1 MFSFFHVT
9 EIHFLFSLLKYETLN
24 WTWNVISKLLNL
36 RGTFEAQ
43 GRLEIRHVDNGW
55 EINVK
60 CLLETSVRSFVIF
73 SRVLL
78 KSDVD
83 SVGKYQEKIDNYKH

>member
-1 MFSFFHVT
+1 MFSFFHVI

-24 WTWNVISKLLNL
+24 WTWNVTSKLFILNL

-43 GRLEIRHVDNGW
+43 ARLEIRHVDNGW

-60 CLLETSVRSFVIF
+60 CLLETSVVRSFVIF
-73 SRVLL
+73 PRVFL
-78 KSDVD
+78 KS
-83 SVGKYQEKIDNYKH
+83 